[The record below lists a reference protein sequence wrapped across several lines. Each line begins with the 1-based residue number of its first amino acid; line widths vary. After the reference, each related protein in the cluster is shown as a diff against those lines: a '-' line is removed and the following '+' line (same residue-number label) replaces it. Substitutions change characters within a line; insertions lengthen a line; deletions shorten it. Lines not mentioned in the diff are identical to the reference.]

1 MSNSR
6 VIKGIK
12 NAQVALLFYFINL
25 LLGFISRKF
34 FIDYLGAE
42 ILGLNTTATN
52 LLGFLNLAELG
63 IGAAISYSLYRPL
76 HKDDKI
82 SINEI
87 VSVQGWLYRRIAYFV
102 ILASVA
108 LMLFFP
114 WIFENISFP
123 LWYVYGSFIVLL
135 LGSLLGYFFNYR
147 QIVLVADQKEYK
159 LTLTVQGVKVIKV
172 ILQIISIMYFENGY
186 VFWLIWELIA
196 AILTSIVLNY
206 VLKKEYSWLQLVL
219 SSGRQLAEKHNQI
232 IRKTKQLFF
241 HKIADFALTQSS
253 PLIIYAYAS
262 LTVVACYGNYMLI
275 VSGIIL
281 LISAMQNS
289 ISAGVG
295 SLVAEGNKEHIKAV
309 FKEIHAFRIWIAS
322 MACFCMYYLTVPF
335 ISIWVGEEFVLDSFS
350 FNILLVYTFIS
361 LTRTF
366 DLFIWAYGLFQD
378 IWAPIIE
385 AIINIGSSILLGYYW
400 GLPGILLGLT
410 SSLFIIVYLWKP
422 YFLYK
427 YGFKENFKD
436 YIYISMKYL
445 ILIFFSIVIAYILLS
460 SIIIFSNI
468 YNLVDWFIKAIQVAM
483 IYFLI
488 SLLIFILFDKSFRMC
503 MLRFYELMKK

>member
-206 VLKKEYSWLQLVL
+206 VLKKEYSWLQPVL

-241 HKIADFALTQSS
+241 IK
-253 PLIIYAYAS
+253 
-262 LTVVACYGNYMLI
+262 
-275 VSGIIL
+275 L
-281 LISAMQNS
+281 LI
-289 ISAGVG
+289 
-295 SLVAEGNKEHIKAV
+295 LH
-309 FKEIHAFRIWIAS
+309 
-322 MACFCMYYLTVPF
+322 
-335 ISIWVGEEFVLDSFS
+335 
-350 FNILLVYTFIS
+350 
-361 LTRTF
+361 
-366 DLFIWAYGLFQD
+366 
-378 IWAPIIE
+378 
-385 AIINIGSSILLGYYW
+385 
-400 GLPGILLGLT
+400 
-410 SSLFIIVYLWKP
+410 
-422 YFLYK
+422 
-427 YGFKENFKD
+427 
-436 YIYISMKYL
+436 
-445 ILIFFSIVIAYILLS
+445 
-460 SIIIFSNI
+460 
-468 YNLVDWFIKAIQVAM
+468 
-483 IYFLI
+483 
-488 SLLIFILFDKSFRMC
+488 
-503 MLRFYELMKK
+503 